1 MVSNG
6 RRGYS
11 PPRIRTGLMPRY
23 VLLAGPA
30 CERRAEGART
40 KQEGQMKKPP
50 EVSLGWLPFHGSLI
64 EDL

>member
-1 MVSNG
+1 
-6 RRGYS
+6 
-11 PPRIRTGLMPRY
+11 MPRY